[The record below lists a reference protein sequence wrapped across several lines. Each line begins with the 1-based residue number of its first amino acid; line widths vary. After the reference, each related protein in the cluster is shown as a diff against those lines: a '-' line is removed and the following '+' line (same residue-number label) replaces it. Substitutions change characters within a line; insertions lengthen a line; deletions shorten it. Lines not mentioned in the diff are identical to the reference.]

1 MIRKE
6 IDMRKIIALAL
17 CLIML
22 LSIVAC
28 KDNADE
34 NTETDTNT
42 SAVTTTEDTADTS
55 DADPEKQVGT
65 GEWTKLY

>member
-1 MIRKE
+1 
-6 IDMRKIIALAL
+6 MRKIIALAL

-34 NTETDTNT
+34 NTVTDTNT

-55 DADPEKQVGT
+55 DTEAAKQVGT

>member
-1 MIRKE
+1 
-6 IDMRKIIALAL
+6 MRKIIDLAL

-55 DADPEKQVGT
+55 DADKVKTFHNLLP
-65 GEWTKLY
+65 